1 MCVSNNE
8 IYEICGWWT
17 FLHLHLYFT
26 FLFDIYILHKYLFIV
41 LYFSGFNPVVI
52 SDWLLRASNS
62 WTLFSSDKQKDTNMN
77 TKFGQI
83 NSSVPK
89 WKLFDIIVR
98 EFCLFVEAG
107 CEELVPLVDGSIYKF
122 YIYIYNYIY
131 ILQWN
136 LVSRTMLWPRRL
148 SIGSGEFPPRI
159 SNLVEV

>member
-1 MCVSNNE
+1 MR
-8 IYEICGWWT
+8 
-17 FLHLHLYFT
+17 FLKFVVNGHFY
-26 FLFDIYILHKYLFIV
+26 IYICILHFYLKFIFYIYIY
-41 LYFSGFNPVVI
+41 LKFYIFLDLIKLWFSC
-52 SDWLLRASNS
+52 WLLRASNS

-77 TKFGQI
+77 TKLGQI

-107 CEELVPLVDGSIYKF
+107 CEELVPLVDGSISKF
-122 YIYIYNYIY
+122 YIYIYNNIY